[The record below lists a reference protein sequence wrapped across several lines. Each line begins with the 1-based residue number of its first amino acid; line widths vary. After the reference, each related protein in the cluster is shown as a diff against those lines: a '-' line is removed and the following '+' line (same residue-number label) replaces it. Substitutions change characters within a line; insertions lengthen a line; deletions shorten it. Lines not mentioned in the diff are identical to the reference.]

1 MIFFEVI
8 QSAWTSLRTN
18 KLRTALTLLGMIIG
32 VFAIIMSVTAVEV
45 IEVYFKE
52 KMDFLGSATF
62 TISKYPAIQISDD
75 SRYRNRRN
83 ITYEQVSRLSRSISM
98 PVDVSVLEDFDIG
111 AVRYGS
117 RETAEPNI
125 ILIGADEYLLGNYSY
140 EVMLGRPITDQDVHY
155 ARPVVILG
163 SSVAEELFPSETPL
177 GKIIEMKGI
186 RLQVV
191 GVLEPKGNFL
201 GINIDSRVFS
211 PITFLLSR
219 YGYPQRDLAAIS
231 VRATGVQ
238 EMAAA
243 IEEVIGRMRAIRKV
257 PPGVDN
263 DFEVE
268 TNDSMQQ
275 IFDAFTGT
283 LALGGA
289 GIGLIALLA
298 AGIGIMNIMLVS
310 VTERTREIG
319 IRKSVGAR
327 RKDVLRQFLIEAF
340 FLCQIGGIVGIL
352 LGVLAGNAI
361 AWYFGISAAIP
372 WGWAFFAVIMVSVI
386 SLVFGGY
393 PAFKAARLDPIEALR
408 HE

>member
-1 MIFFEVI
+1 
-8 QSAWTSLRTN
+8 
-18 KLRTALTLLGMIIG
+18 MIIG

-45 IEVYFKE
+45 IEVYFKD

-62 TISKYPAIQISDD
+62 TVSKYPPIVISDD

-83 ITYEQVSRLSRSISM
+83 ITYEQVERLKRTISV
-98 PVDVSVLEDFDIG
+98 PVDISVLEDFDIG
-111 AVRYGS
+111 GVRYGS
-117 RETAEPNI
+117 RETAEPNV
-125 ILIGADEYLLGNYSY
+125 ILIGSDENLLGNFSY
-140 EVMLGRPITDQDVHY
+140 EIEQGRPITDQDVHY
-155 ARPVVILG
+155 ARPVVVLG
-163 SSVAEELFPSETPL
+163 SSLAEELFPSETPL
-177 GKIIEMKGI
+177 GKVVEMKGI
-186 RLQVV
+186 RMQVV
-191 GVLEPKGNFL
+191 GVLEAKGNFL
-201 GINIDSRVFS
+201 GINLDSRVFS
-211 PITFLLSR
+211 PVTFLFSK
-219 YGYPQRDLAAIS
+219 YGYPLRDMAAIS
-231 VRATGVQ
+231 VRASGVQ
-238 EMAAA
+238 AMPDA
-243 IEEVIGRMRAIRKV
+243 IDEVIGRMRAIRKV
-257 PPGVDN
+257 PPGEEN
-263 DFEVE
+263 DFEIE
-268 TNDSMQQ
+268 SNDSMQQ

-283 LALGGA
+283 LAMGGA

-340 FLCQIGGIVGIL
+340 FLCQIGGFAGIL
-352 LGVLAGNAI
+352 MGVLAGNAI
-361 AWYFGISAAIP
+361 AWYFEISPAIP